1 MLPHERAMVDRLKDE
16 PFALL
21 GMNSDGDRK
30 IASNLANEELLAIRG
45 LGMPED
51 RVFDSIRRGD
61 AKVME
66 KLGAPAQGLQK
77 KIFEAD
83 RANLNAVLKKNKITW
98 RQHVMGTTGGA
109 LAQKWNVQS
118 WPTIYILDAK
128 GVIRFKDLRDEE
140 MEKAVVDLIAEAK
153 EQKGN

>member
-1 MLPHERAMVDRLKDE
+1 MVDRLKDE

-30 IASNLANEELLAIRG
+30 IASNLANDELLAIRG
-45 LGMPED
+45 LKMPDD

-61 AKVME
+61 AKVLE
-66 KLGAPAQGLQK
+66 QLGAAGAGLRK
-77 KIFEAD
+77 KVFEAD
-83 RANLNAVLKKNKITW
+83 RANLNSVLKKNKITW
-98 RQHVMGTTGGA
+98 RQHVMGTTSGA

-128 GVIRFKDLRDEE
+128 GVIRHKDLRDEE
-140 MEKAVVDLIAEAK
+140 LEKAVVDLIAEAK
-153 EQKGN
+153 EQKGH